1 MSDINRKIGGHKVG
15 CALSTSCSRKGAD
28 TSPPRQAAINNP
40 NVSEEAKDNSRQA
53 IDELESSGETE
64 TTRQEGEKNEG
75 NVIGGYKATLKSEVF
90 LTGVLPLL
98 LT

>member
-1 MSDINRKIGGHKVG
+1 MSDINRKIGGHK
-15 CALSTSCSRKGAD
+15 
-28 TSPPRQAAINNP
+28 AAINNP

-75 NVIGGYKATLKSEVF
+75 NVIGGYKATLKNPNVSEEAKNNAKN
-90 LTGVLPLL
+90 VLEDKGAL
-98 LT
+98 